1 MAVDAPQP
9 PPVTH
14 EPFSDLGVPRVV
26 RFSDLLSALAE
37 DATAAYDAAQAGVPR
52 GPITGLPKL
61 DRILGGAMV
70 PGLHMLHAA
79 PGLGKSALALQIAEQ
94 GTYPA
99 LLISAEMSPLE
110 LLRRTI
116 ARVEGTFLGRLKSG
130 ELHPNEIIA
139 KARAVAATV
148 PLLAIADATRHPAPR
163 SWIEANAILAFAGH
177 PTGLLVVDSLHS
189 WADAFDAQLDEYTRL
204 ASALKALR
212 AIAST
217 LKCPIL
223 VVCERNRS
231 SMKSGGLN
239 AGAGHRGIEFGAE
252 TVMGL
257 DTNEDDTK
265 LMAFGETLVT
275 LTVAKNRNGACGKV
289 PLVFNGARQMWREA

>member
-1 MAVDAPQP
+1 MAVDAPQTP
-9 PPVTH
+9 TSKH
-14 EPFSDLGVPRVV
+14 EPFSNLGVPRVV
-26 RFSDLLSALAE
+26 RFSDLLGDLAD
-37 DATAAYDAAQAGVPR
+37 DAIAAYAAAQSGVPR
-52 GPITGLPKL
+52 GPITGLPRL
-61 DRILGGAMV
+61 DRILGGALV
-70 PGLHMLHAA
+70 PGLHMLHAP
-79 PGLGKSALALQIAEQ
+79 PGVGKSALALQIASQ
-94 GTYPA
+94 GTYPS

-130 ELHPNEIIA
+130 ELHPKEIIA
-139 KARAVAATV
+139 KARGVAASV
-148 PLLAIADATRHPAPR
+148 PLLAIADTTRHPAPR

-189 WADAFDAQLDEYTRL
+189 WADAFDAHMDEYTRL
-204 ASALKALR
+204 AAALKALR

-217 LKCPIL
+217 LACPIL
-223 VVCERNRS
+223 VVAERNRA

-257 DTNEDDTK
+257 DADDDDSHPIATGESK
-265 LMAFGETLVT
+265 ITLMI
-275 LTVAKNRNGACGKV
+275 AKNRNGSCGKV
-289 PLVFNGARQMWREA
+289 SLMFNGARQMWREA